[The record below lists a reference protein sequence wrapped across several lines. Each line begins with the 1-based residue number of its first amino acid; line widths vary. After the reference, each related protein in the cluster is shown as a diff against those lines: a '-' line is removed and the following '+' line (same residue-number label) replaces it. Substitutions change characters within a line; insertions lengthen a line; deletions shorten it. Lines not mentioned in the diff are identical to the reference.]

1 MHISEG
7 VLSTPVLITGGIV
20 AFTGTAIGLKKL
32 NYDKIMSVSLLTA
45 TFFVASLIHVPIGP
59 GSVHLIMGGLMGLLL
74 GWSCFPAILVALFLQ
89 TVFFQYGGLT
99 VLGANTTIMA
109 LPPLICFYL
118 FGSWLETN
126 GKKRKTAAFAC
137 GFLSI
142 LLSSILQAIAL
153 SLTDKGF
160 WHAAQLIIA
169 AHIPLMF
176 IEGIITMFTI
186 SFLAKVQPEFL
197 QISRQG
203 QDK

>member
-7 VLSTPVLITGGIV
+7 VLSTQVLIAGGAV
-20 AFTGTAIGLKKL
+20 AVAGTAIGLKKL
-32 NYDKIMSVSLLTA
+32 NYDKVMGVSILTS
-45 TFFVASLIHVPIGP
+45 TFFVASLIHVPLGP
-59 GSVHLIMGGLMGLLL
+59 GNVHLILGGLMGILL

-89 TVFFQYGGLT
+89 AIFFQYGGLI

-109 LPPLICFYL
+109 LPAVICFYL
-118 FGSWLETN
+118 FRNWFKTS
-126 GKKRKTAAFAC
+126 GKKRKLAAFSC

-142 LLSSILQAIAL
+142 LLSSLLMALAL

-160 WHAAQLIIA
+160 IKAAQLIVA

-176 IEGIITMFTI
+176 IEGIITMFTV

-197 QISRQG
+197 QINDQ
-203 QDK
+203 

>member
-7 VLSTPVLITGGIV
+7 VLSPSILIVGGVI
-20 AFTGTAIGLKKL
+20 ACAGTAIGLKKL
-32 NYDKIMSVSLLTA
+32 HYDKVMGVSLLTS

-59 GSVHLIMGGLMGLLL
+59 GSVHLILGGLMGILL

-89 TVFFQYGGLT
+89 TIFFQYGGIV

-109 LPPLICFYL
+109 LPAVICFYI
-118 FGSWLETN
+118 FRPWFKKGR
-126 GKKRKTAAFAC
+126 KKRQIAAFCC

-142 LLSSILQAIAL
+142 FLSSILLALAL

-160 WHAAQLIIA
+160 LKASQLIIA

-176 IEGIITMFTI
+176 IEGIITMFTV

-197 QISRQG
+197 QMTE
-203 QDK
+203 